1 MSYMSLLE
9 SKCASSHL
17 CFSAFENQVE
27 AGHLSRSEKFSRED
41 LNYRVR
47 ALGVGSGLNMEIFNV
62 LSARSKT
69 PPNLLFFPWENT
81 GHWHLSGLFLWLTFR
96 SEVTCSLLFLIKSS
110 LKCRCVSFHCLAAVC
125 GLRAIFLTASY
136 GTCTNF
142 SHIGF
147 QYFLPLLPF

>member
-1 MSYMSLLE
+1 MVKCLPAMWETRDRSLGWEDPLEKEMATHSSTLAWRIPWMEGPGRLQSMGSQRVGHDFTFTFTLSILMSYMSLLE

-69 PPNLLFFPWENT
+69 PPNLLFFP
-81 GHWHLSGLFLWLTFR
+81 
-96 SEVTCSLLFLIKSS
+96 
-110 LKCRCVSFHCLAAVC
+110 
-125 GLRAIFLTASY
+125 
-136 GTCTNF
+136 
-142 SHIGF
+142 
-147 QYFLPLLPF
+147 